1 MSSTA
6 RYARQLALPGFGSSA
21 QQSLADANVLIVGAG
36 GLGSIVIP
44 ALAAAGVGSGTGSL
58 HLVDDDEVELS
69 NLHRQTVH
77 STADIG
83 RPKVDSAAD
92 RAIAI
97 NTDTTVIR
105 HRFRLG
111 PGEIMGLLADADI
124 DLVIDGS
131 DNFETR
137 YLVDDAAT
145 LADVPLVWGAVSQ
158 YGGQAGLSWASH
170 GPRYRD
176 LFPHAPTDGSILSCE
191 AGGVLPTTVGVIGSI
206 MATEAIKV
214 LTGVGTLSLGRVTMF
229 DGLSGG
235 FRELR
240 YERDPAGARQVS
252 LDDHLHRTPG
262 SSSPGGA
269 PTDTAPPPH
278 EPRHAGRTITARELA
293 AGVGE
298 TVLLDVREPW
308 EAEIARLPGSTLMPL
323 GSLPET
329 VRQLDRD
336 VPVVVYCHHGIRSES
351 ALRLLLERGYSAVH
365 LEGGIDAWSRLVD
378 PTVPRY

>member
-21 QQSLADANVLIVGAG
+21 QHLLAEAKVLIIGAG

-44 ALAAAGVGSGTGSL
+44 ALAAAGVGSGSGAI
-58 HLVDDDEVELS
+58 HVVDDDDVELS

-77 STADIG
+77 TTADIG

-92 RAIAI
+92 RALAI
-97 NTDTTVIR
+97 NADTTIVR
-105 HRFRLG
+105 HRLRLG
-111 PGEIMGLLADADI
+111 PGEIMGLLADHDI
-124 DLVIDGS
+124 ALIIDGS
-131 DNFETR
+131 DNFDTR
-137 YLVDDAAT
+137 YLVDDAAS
-145 LADVPLVWGAVSQ
+145 LANIPLVWGAVSQ
-158 YGGQAGLSWASH
+158 YAGQAGLSWASR

-176 LFPHAPTDGSILSCE
+176 LFPHPPTDGSVLSCE

-214 LTGVGTLSLGRVTMF
+214 LTGIGTPSLGRVTLF

-252 LDDHLHRTPG
+252 LDEHLHRVPG
-262 SSSPGGA
+262 SDTPEA
-269 PTDTAPPPH
+269 TPTSH
-278 EPRHAGRTITARELA
+278 EPRHAGRTISAQELA
-293 AGVGE
+293 AGVGDA
-298 TVLLDVREPW
+298 VLLDVREPW

-323 GSLPET
+323 GSLPDT
-329 VRQLDRD
+329 VRDLDPE
-336 VPVVVYCHHGIRSES
+336 VPVIVYCHHGIRSES
-351 ALRLLLERGYSAVH
+351 ALHLLLEHGYSAMH

>member
-6 RYARQLALPGFGSSA
+6 RYARQLALPGFGSGA
-21 QQSLADANVLIVGAG
+21 QHLLAEASVLIVGAG

-44 ALAAAGVGSGTGSL
+44 ALAAAGVGSGSGAI
-58 HLVDDDEVELS
+58 HVVDDDDVELS

-77 STADIG
+77 TTADIG

-92 RAIAI
+92 RALAI
-97 NTDTTVIR
+97 NTDTTIVR
-105 HRFRLG
+105 HRLRLG
-111 PGEIMGLLADADI
+111 PGEIMGLLADHDI
-124 DLVIDGS
+124 ALIIDGS

-145 LADVPLVWGAVSQ
+145 LANIPLVWGAVSQ
-158 YGGQAGLSWASH
+158 YAGQAGLSWASR

-176 LFPHAPTDGSILSCE
+176 LFPHPPTDGSVLSCE

-214 LTGVGTLSLGRVTMF
+214 LTGVGTPSLGRVTMF
-229 DGLSGG
+229 DALSGG
-235 FRELR
+235 FRELH

-252 LDDHLHRTPG
+252 LDEHLHRVPG
-262 SSSPGGA
+262 SDA
-269 PTDTAPPPH
+269 AAATPPQH
-278 EPRHAGRTITARELA
+278 EPRHAGRTITAQELA
-293 AGVGE
+293 AGVGDA
-298 TVLLDVREPW
+298 VLLDVREPW

-329 VRQLDRD
+329 VGDLDPD
-336 VPVVVYCHHGIRSES
+336 VPVIVYCHHGIRSES
-351 ALRLLLERGYSAVH
+351 ALRMLLERGYTAMH

-378 PTVPRY
+378 PAVPRY

>member
-6 RYARQLALPGFGSSA
+6 RYARQLALPGFGLAA
-21 QQSLADANVLIVGAG
+21 QRRLADARVLIVGAG

-44 ALAAAGVGSGTGSL
+44 ALAAAGVGTGDGAI

-77 STADIG
+77 STGDIG

-92 RAIAI
+92 RALAI
-97 NTDTTVIR
+97 NSDATIVR
-105 HRFRLG
+105 HRLRLG
-111 PGEIMGLLADADI
+111 PGEIMGLLADARI

-158 YGGQAGLSWASH
+158 YGGQAGLSWASR

-176 LFPHAPTDGSILSCE
+176 LFPHPPTDGSILSCE

-214 LTGVGTLSLGRVTMF
+214 LTGVGTPSLGRVTMF

-252 LDDHLHRTPG
+252 LDEHLHRTPG
-262 SSSPGGA
+262 GDAASAASAA
-269 PTDTAPPPH
+269 PHA
-278 EPRHAGRTITARELA
+278 PRHGGRTITAEQLA
-293 AGVGE
+293 ASDDGS
-298 TVLLDVREPW
+298 VLLDVREPW

-329 VRQLDRD
+329 LHGLDPKT
-336 VPVVVYCHHGIRSES
+336 PVVVYCHHGIRSES
-351 ALRLLLERGYSAVH
+351 ALRLLLERGYAAVH

-378 PTVPRY
+378 PAVPRY

>member
-6 RYARQLALPGFGSSA
+6 RYARQLALPGFGLEA
-21 QQSLADANVLIVGAG
+21 QRRLADARVLIVGAG

-44 ALAAAGVGSGTGSL
+44 ALAAAGVGAGEGAI

-77 STADIG
+77 STGDIG

-92 RAIAI
+92 RALAI
-97 NTDTTVIR
+97 NTDTTIVR
-105 HRFRLG
+105 HRLRLG
-111 PGEIMGLLADADI
+111 PGEIMGLLADARI

-137 YLVDDAAT
+137 YLVDDAVT

-158 YGGQAGLSWASH
+158 YGGQAGLSWASR

-176 LFPHAPTDGSILSCE
+176 LFPHPPTDGSILSCE

-214 LTGVGTLSLGRVTMF
+214 LTGVGTPSLGRVTMF

-252 LDDHLHRTPG
+252 LDEHLHRTSG
-262 SSSPGGA
+262 EDAASTTSAA
-269 PTDTAPPPH
+269 PHT
-278 EPRHAGRTITARELA
+278 PRHAGRTITAEQLA
-293 AGVGE
+293 ASDDE
-298 TVLLDVREPW
+298 AVLLDVREPW

-329 VRQLDRD
+329 LHGLDPKT
-336 VPVVVYCHHGIRSES
+336 PVVVYCHHGIRSES
-351 ALRLLLERGYSAVH
+351 ALRLLLERGYAAVH

>member
-6 RYARQLALPGFGSSA
+6 RYARQLALPGFGSAA
-21 QQSLADANVLIVGAG
+21 QHLLDDASVLIVGAG
-36 GLGSIVIP
+36 GLGSIVLP
-44 ALAAAGVGSGTGSL
+44 ALVAAGVGSGTGAI
-58 HLVDDDEVELS
+58 HLVDDDDVELS

-77 STADIG
+77 RTADVG

-92 RAIAI
+92 RAAAI
-97 NTDTTVIR
+97 NPETTVVR
-105 HRFRLG
+105 HRTRLG
-111 PGEIMGLLADADI
+111 PGEIMGLLVDSGI
-124 DLVIDGS
+124 DLIIDGS
-131 DNFETR
+131 DNFDTR

-145 LADVPLVWGAVSQ
+145 LADIPLVWGAVSQ
-158 YGGQAGLSWASH
+158 YGGQTGLSWASR

-176 LFPHAPTDGSILSCE
+176 LFPHPPTDGSVLSCE

-206 MATEAIKV
+206 MATESIKV
-214 LTGVGTLSLGRVTMF
+214 LTGVGTPSLGRVTMF

-240 YERDPAGARQVS
+240 YERDPSGARPVS
-252 LDDHLHRTPG
+252 LDEHLHRVPG
-262 SSSPGGA
+262 SDAGSPSA
-269 PTDTAPPPH
+269 ATAH
-278 EPRHAGRTITARELA
+278 EPRHGVRTITARELV

-298 TVLLDVREPW
+298 AVLLDVREPW

-329 VRQLDRD
+329 ISDLDRD
-336 VPVVVYCHHGIRSES
+336 VPVIVYCHHGIRSES
-351 ALRLLLERGYSAVH
+351 ALRLLLERGYSAQH

>member
-6 RYARQLALPGFGSSA
+6 RYARQLALPGFGPTA
-21 QQSLADANVLIVGAG
+21 QQHLADARVLVVGAG

-44 ALAAAGVGSGTGSL
+44 ALAAAGVGSGDGAL
-58 HLVDDDEVELS
+58 HLLDDDDVELS

-92 RAIAI
+92 RALAI
-97 NTDTTVIR
+97 NTEATIVR
-105 HRFRLG
+105 HRLRLG
-111 PGEIMGLLADADI
+111 PGEIMGLLADAGI

-158 YGGQAGLSWASH
+158 YGGQAGLSWASR

-176 LFPHAPTDGSILSCE
+176 LFPHPPTDGSILSCE

-240 YERDPAGARQVS
+240 YERDPDGARQVS
-252 LDDHLHRTPG
+252 LDEHLHRTPG
-262 SSSPGGA
+262 SDAASA
-269 PTDTAPPPH
+269 TATHH
-278 EPRHAGRTITARELA
+278 EPRHAGRTVTAQELA
-293 AGVGE
+293 ASADE
-298 TVLLDVREPW
+298 AVLLDVREPW

-329 VRQLDRD
+329 LSLLDPD

-351 ALRLLLERGYSAVH
+351 ALRLLLERGYSASH

-378 PTVPRY
+378 PSVPRY